1 MKKTDF
7 ELKEEIFKK
16 VINLGMD
23 DLMEMLKENPRFKA
37 FKILLKTMPEE
48 KDFIKTLILD
58 IATSNPTTSVL
69 FTHIATETLIN
80 IIIAKI
86 SVEDKKESEEKDEHS
101 N

>member
-1 MKKTDF
+1 MKKIDF
-7 ELKEEIFKK
+7 ELKDETFEKI
-16 VINLGMD
+16 INLGMD
-23 DLMEMLKENPRFKA
+23 DLMEMLKENPKFKA
-37 FKILLKTMPEE
+37 IEVLLKTIPEE

-58 IATSNPTTSVL
+58 IVTSNPTTSAL

-86 SVEDKKESEEKDEHS
+86 SVENKKESEEKDEHS

>member
-1 MKKTDF
+1 MKKIDF
-7 ELKEEIFKK
+7 ELKDETFEKI
-16 VINLGMD
+16 INLGMD
-23 DLMEMLKENPRFKA
+23 DLMEMLKENPKFEA
-37 FKILLKTMPEE
+37 IKILLKTIPEE

-58 IATSNPTTSVL
+58 IVTSNPTTSAL

>member
-7 ELKEEIFKK
+7 ELKEEIFEK

-23 DLMEMLKENPRFKA
+23 DLMEMLKENPKFKA
-37 FKILLKTMPEE
+37 FKILLKTMSEE

-58 IATSNPTTSVL
+58 IVTSNPTTSAL